1 MTSAPQ
7 PEFSHVVDLAEL
19 PRDGGTWEL
28 SATHGERA
36 AIAERLG
43 LLALDRLDAHIRL
56 SWIIHPRTLH
66 ATGQFRARI
75 LQSCVVTLEPVPA
88 DIEAP
93 VDILFTRDAKPA
105 EPDVGWDAAEP
116 LATDLLDIGDL
127 VAEELS
133 LNLDPY
139 PRSSDIDPTS
149 LGLGP
154 GVTLSTDESH
164 DMPEPVR
171 NNPFGALENMKG
183 KS

>member
-1 MTSAPQ
+1 MTSTPQ

-75 LQSCVVTLEPVPA
+75 LQSCVVTLEPVSA
-88 DIEAP
+88 DLETAF
-93 VDILFTRDAKPA
+93 DILFTRDAKPA
-105 EPDVGWDAAEP
+105 EPGWDAAEP
-116 LATDLLDIGDL
+116 LATDLLDIGNL

-139 PRSSDIDPTS
+139 PRSSDIDPAS

-154 GVTLSTDESH
+154 GITLSTDEGH
-164 DMPEPVR
+164 DMSEPVR
-171 NNPFGALENMKG
+171 NNPFGALDKMKG